1 MYIEEEEEEEEEEEK
16 LIFSNIK
23 KFKTQLPIPRTY
35 SHYLVFPLS
44 IYYFLYSREKILF
57 PFSCVLINKL
67 SDLLADVFSFDVEV
81 ASMRHEWMGDPVFAR
96 GGGWKLALKGM

>member
-1 MYIEEEEEEEEEEEK
+1 MSNEMYIEEEEEEEEEEEK

-67 SDLLADVFSFDVEV
+67 SDLLADVFSFEV
-81 ASMRHEWMGDPVFAR
+81 ASRRCGTNEWAIRYLPGEE
-96 GGGWKLALKGM
+96 GGN